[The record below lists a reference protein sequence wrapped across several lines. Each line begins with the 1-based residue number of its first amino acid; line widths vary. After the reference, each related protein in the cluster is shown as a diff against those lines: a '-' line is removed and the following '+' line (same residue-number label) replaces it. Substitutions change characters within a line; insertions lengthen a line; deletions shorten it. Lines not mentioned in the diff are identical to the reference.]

1 MPIRSLIIVSLMLF
15 SALTAFAQ
23 QAEEATE
30 TARQARQL
38 IDALGCKAC
47 HKLAGDGGSL
57 AAGLDRIGSRL
68 TAKQISAQLAAHT
81 ESRKNGFMPSY
92 NTTSTIELK
101 TISDYLYN
109 LR

>member
-38 IDALGCKAC
+38 INALGCKAC

-57 AAGLDRIGSRL
+57 AAGLDQIGSRL
-68 TAKQISAQLAAHT
+68 TAKQISVQLVAHT
-81 ESRKNGFMPSY
+81 ESRKKGFMPSY